1 MDNNFHN
8 QLEHQITR
16 EIIKGSLYNQ
26 KMGELH
32 NNIQSTSLQGN
43 SNYYYEPLRTKKYKS
58 QIVLYILLN
67 FVGIALIILIALL
80 FVR

>member
-8 QLEHQITR
+8 QLEHQITK
-16 EIIKGSLYNQ
+16 EIIKGALYNQ

-32 NNIQSTSLQGN
+32 NNIQSTPLQGN
-43 SNYYYEPLRTKKYKS
+43 GNYYYEPLRNKKYKG
-58 QIVLYILLN
+58 QIVLYVLLN
-67 FVGIALIILIALL
+67 FVGIAFIILIALL